1 MLLMIAITHE
11 RTQPKI
17 MSNKLEE
24 LSPESLRQRRAIHLG
39 LTSILTPDEANAALE
54 SWSTYFNESG
64 SVFSGLNAFARDIC
78 DSFGKTG
85 QHRELVKALNRAL
98 LTKDASASNTRGAVK
113 TEKPARTI
121 PKPSFDDAPPPEP
134 AIAEQVIST
143 PDFQTFQVLLLNL
156 LRLVEENRDDLRF
169 SAHRFLEEVIEH
181 MPWSEPQQQQ
191 LMSLVVNGTT
201 VQTRSYRADQLK
213 AFLKHFRS
221 WMNDELGSTVAGNLL
236 KQALKET
243 ETTAFGRKYSA
254 NNFV

>member
-1 MLLMIAITHE
+1 M
-11 RTQPKI
+11 P
-17 MSNKLEE
+17 NKLEE
-24 LSPESLRQRRAIHLG
+24 LSPEALRQRRAIHLG
-39 LTSILTPDEANAALE
+39 LTSILTETEATAALE
-54 SWSTYFNESG
+54 SWSTYFSESG

-98 LTKDASASNTRGAVK
+98 LSKDSSTTANSLSRK
-113 TEKPARTI
+113 TEKPVRII
-121 PKPSFDDAPPPEP
+121 PAPESDAHIAAPAEP
-134 AIAEQVIST
+134 AITEQVIST

-181 MPWSEPQQQQ
+181 MPWSEAQQQQ
-191 LMSLVVNGTT
+191 LMSLLLTGASI
-201 VQTRSYRADQLK
+201 QTRTYRADQLK

-221 WMNDELGSTVAGNLL
+221 WLSDELGAAVASNLI

-243 ETTAFGRKYSA
+243 ESTTFGRKYSA
-254 NNFV
+254 SNFI